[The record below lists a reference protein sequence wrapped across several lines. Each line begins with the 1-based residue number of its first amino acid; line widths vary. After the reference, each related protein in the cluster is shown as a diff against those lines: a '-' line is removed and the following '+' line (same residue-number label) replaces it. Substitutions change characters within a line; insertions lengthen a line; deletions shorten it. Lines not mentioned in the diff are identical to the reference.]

1 MAIRKPFFVRFF
13 EGDENGGGGEGTV
26 VEPTTDNTPDTSQDI
41 SDNPAWNDIL
51 SPVPQEF
58 HGHLKEHLSK
68 KDKYTQE
75 VQQTYAP
82 FKEFVELG
90 VGRDDID
97 QSLQLAHLF
106 QTNPRGVFDF
116 LNTQYN
122 YIPLNAAPTQQA
134 PVGQNSQGQ
143 PQSEFDLSNLEQ
155 TPEFDISKDP
165 RFQQVA
171 QQAQLANQL
180 AVQMQNQQ
188 IEQQVNTQL
197 NTEITQ
203 LQTNYPHIPHQEIIK
218 RAIANASVSGGR
230 EDLVA
235 AAKELDGMGWFK
247 KPGTP
252 APPNLSGGGN
262 RALPSSQENIGTM
275 SAKDRTARV
284 AEMLR
289 IANEGS

>member
-1 MAIRKPFFVRFF
+1 MSEISESPELTYVDNSADTST
-13 EGDENGGGGEGTV
+13 GDTA
-26 VEPTTDNTPDTSQDI
+26 PDTSQEVN
-41 SDNPAWNDIL
+41 DNPAWSTAL
-51 SPVPQEF
+51 SSVPEEF
-58 HGHLKEHLSK
+58 HGHLKGEFSK
-68 KDKYTQE
+68 WDKYTQE
-75 VQQTYAP
+75 VQQKFAP
-82 FKEFVELG
+82 FKEFVESG

-122 YIPLNAAPTQQA
+122 YMPVNAPQTPQQ
-134 PVGQNSQGQ
+134 GQNNSQGQ
-143 PQSEFDLSNLEQ
+143 PQSNEYDISGLE
-155 TPEFDISKDP
+155 TEYDISKDP

-188 IEQQVNTQL
+188 IEQQVNQQL

-203 LQTNYPHIPHQEIIK
+203 LQSSYPHIPHTEIIK

-230 EDLVA
+230 EDLNA

-262 RALPSSQENIGTM
+262 RALPSSQENIGAM

-289 IANEGS
+289 AANEG

>member
-1 MAIRKPFFVRFF
+1 MDP
-13 EGDENGGGGEGTV
+13 ENDIYAGNESTGLVESGGESVDT
-26 VEPTTDNTPDTSQDI
+26 TSQDI

-51 SPVPQEF
+51 TPVPQEF

-68 KDKYTQE
+68 SDKYTQE
-75 VQQTYAP
+75 VQQKFAP
-82 FKEFVELG
+82 FKEFVDLG

-122 YIPLNAAPTQQA
+122 YIPLNGTGQQT
-134 PVGQNSQGQ
+134 PQQGQNNSQGQ
-143 PQSEFDLSNLEQ
+143 TQSDEFDISGLE

-171 QQAQLANQL
+171 QQAQLANQI

-188 IEQQVNTQL
+188 IEQQVNAQL

-203 LQTNYPHIPHQEIIK
+203 LQTNYPHIPHTEVIK

-230 EDLVA
+230 EDLQA

-262 RALPSSQENIGTM
+262 RALPSSQENIGAM

-289 IANEGS
+289 AANEGS

>member
-1 MAIRKPFFVRFF
+1 MDP
-13 EGDENGGGGEGTV
+13 ENDIYADNA
-26 VEPTTDNTPDTSQDI
+26 PSNDNTDTGVDTSTSQDI

-68 KDKYTQE
+68 SDKYTQE
-75 VQQTYAP
+75 VQQKFAP
-82 FKEFVELG
+82 FKEFVEHG
-90 VGRDDID
+90 VSRDDID
-97 QSLQLAHLF
+97 QSMQLAHLF

-122 YIPLNAAPTQQA
+122 YIPTSPQA
-134 PVGQNSQGQ
+134 PQQGQNNSQGQ
-143 PQSEFDLSNLEQ
+143 TQSEYDISGLEQ

-171 QQAQLANQL
+171 QQAQLANQM

-188 IEQQVNTQL
+188 MEQQVNAQL

-203 LQTNYPHIPHQEIIK
+203 LQTNYPHIPYQEVIK

-230 EDLVA
+230 EDLNA
-235 AAKELDGMGWFK
+235 AAKELDNMGWFR

-262 RALPSSQENIGTM
+262 RALPSSQVNPATM
-275 SAKDRTARV
+275 SKADRTAHV
-284 AEMLR
+284 AELLR
-289 IANEGS
+289 AANEG

>member
-1 MAIRKPFFVRFF
+1 M
-13 EGDENGGGGEGTV
+13 DENEVVDGTTEV
-26 VEPTTDNTPDTSQDI
+26 VDTGTAPDTSQDI

-75 VQQTYAP
+75 VQQTFAP
-82 FKEFVELG
+82 FKEYVDNG

-122 YIPLNAAPTQQA
+122 YIP
-134 PVGQNSQGQ
+134 VGQQTPIQQSQNNSQGQ
-143 PQSEFDLSNLEQ
+143 TQSNEFEVGDNE
-155 TPEFDISKDP
+155 PDFDITKNP
-165 RFQQVA
+165 QFQQVA
-171 QQAQLANQL
+171 QQAALANQL
-180 AVQMQNQQ
+180 ATQMQTQQ
-188 IEQQVNTQL
+188 MEQQVNQQIQ
-197 NTEITQ
+197 TEVAQ
-203 LQTNYPHIPHQEIIK
+203 LQTNYPHIPYQEVIK
-218 RAIANASVSGGR
+218 RAVANASISGGR
-230 EDLVA
+230 EDLNA
-235 AAKELDGMGWFK
+235 AAKELDSMGWFR

-262 RALPSSQENIGTM
+262 RALPSSQVNPGTM
-275 SAKDRTARV
+275 TPKERTAHV
-284 AEMLR
+284 ASLLKAAAE
-289 IANEGS
+289 S